1 MIRALRLAIRTGLG
15 LTLLVVG
22 GCGYLFGDDGFF
34 RDKSED
40 YKQAEELPVI
50 EVPAGKEV
58 GSLEEVYPIPEI
70 RDEVV
75 SPGSFEV
82 PRPSPLVAGAADE
95 RVRIQSL
102 GDDSWALVS
111 IAPGQLWPE
120 VRGFLAAA
128 GIQVG
133 RVDARAGIMETSWL
147 ELDGQEMAS
156 RFRFRIDQGVQ
167 RGTSELHV
175 LQMNQAGDGTTWP
188 EQSDN
193 VPQEQEMLKAV
204 AQYVANSADSAPVS
218 MIADQAMSASGKI
231 SLQESADGGT
241 YIRVGL
247 PFNRAWASLAKALE
261 DSSFEIT
268 DRDRSAG
275 TYYVRF
281 LGPEGEEEDG
291 WFDWLFGDEEHP
303 LTGKEFEVHIAE
315 EAADR
320 VSIRLQPH
328 QPPEP
333 AFDQRQEQ
341 AMLSV
346 IKGNIS

>member
-1 MIRALRLAIRTGLG
+1 MANILHIAARAGLG
-15 LTLLVVG
+15 VALLTTA
-22 GCGYLFGDDGFF
+22 GCGYLFGDEGVF

-40 YKQAEELPVI
+40 YKQSRELPVI
-50 EVPAGKEV
+50 EVPEDKQVA
-58 GSLEEVYPIPEI
+58 SLDEVYPIPAV
-70 RDEVV
+70 RDQVV
-75 SPGSFEV
+75 PPGEFTV

-128 GIQVG
+128 GIQTG

-147 ELDGQEMAS
+147 ELDGQTLPS

-175 LQMNQAGDGTTWP
+175 LQMDRAADGDGWP
-188 EQSDN
+188 QVSDN
-193 VPQEQEMLKAV
+193 VSQEQEMLKAV
-204 AQYVANSADSAPVS
+204 AQYVANSTESAPVS
-218 MIADQAMSASGKI
+218 MIADQAMSATGKI
-231 SLQESADGGT
+231 SLQEAPDGHA
-241 YIRVGL
+241 YISVGL
-247 PFNRAWASLAKALE
+247 PFNRAWASVGKALE

-303 LTGKEFEVHIAE
+303 LAGKDFEVRMVEDGAE
-315 EAADR
+315 R
-320 VSIRLQPH
+320 VSIRLLPQLSA
-328 QPPEP
+328 ES
-333 AFDQRQEQ
+333 AFDRRQEQ
-341 AMLSV
+341 AMLSL